1 MANNIIINGKKYE
14 FESGETILEV
24 ARRNGIDIP
33 TLCHLKGASPTG
45 ACRVCVVE
53 VKGAPGPIASCSS
66 PAADGMEIY
75 TESNR
80 IVKARQ
86 MVVELLLISGNHN
99 CAVRGNFPQEWAD
112 FQSEVVEYDQ
122 ADNICVAYGS
132 CELQALAYK
141 YRVTERRLDRI
152 PTKYPLE
159 YDDLLIGRDFGR
171 CILCGRCVQAC
182 CDIQVNN
189 ALSHGYRGNIAK
201 IVVRGDRTL
210 PDSDCVYCG
219 ECVQSCPVGALFE
232 KRNRFNYRMW
242 DVKHVRTTCHYC
254 GVGCQL
260 DLLIKNNEIMKID
273 GIKEALPNQGRLC
286 YKGRFAFDFIHSK
299 DRLTN
304 PLIRKKGKLVEASWN
319 EALDWL
325 TTRMNEIKDKYG
337 PEAIGCLVSTK
348 EKNEDLIMIKKFFDD
363 VLSSENLFHFES
375 PAHNDLDY
383 EEIKSAR
390 TIVVV
395 DSDMT
400 RDNPVAATF
409 VKQAVLNGARLI
421 VVNMDDTELAK
432 FAHVRLENLSDIE
445 NEIDGDTLLFH
456 NPETDISAINPREGL
471 RILSISR
478 ENNTAGAYLLG
489 IVPRNDLNLEK
500 LKLLYTQNQQAAVPD
515 SVEFLVVQDIFPSEL
530 QKKADLVLPASVWV
544 ESEGTTVSSDLRLNL
559 IRQAIDPPGEAKPSG
574 WIFSE
579 LARRMGRNW
588 EPHTVR
594 ETWEREIMKKSHCF
608 KDITY
613 ESLKK
618 QDNGIM
624 LDSEIDWK
632 ETVKIPAGFVIT
644 NYHKVLAEHCHD
656 LQDLVKKRFK
666 EAD

>member
-1 MANNIIINGKKYE
+1 MANNITINGNKYE
-14 FESGETILEV
+14 FESGETILEI
-24 ARRNGIDIP
+24 ASRNGIDIP

-45 ACRVCVVE
+45 ACRVCIVE

-80 IVKARQ
+80 IIKARQ
-86 MVVELLLISGNHN
+86 MVIELLLISGNHN
-99 CAVRGNFPQEWAD
+99 CAVRGNLPQEWAD
-112 FQSEVVEYDQ
+112 FQNDVVEYDQ
-122 ADNICVAYGS
+122 ADDICVAYGN

-159 YDDLLIGRDFGR
+159 YNDLLIGRDFGR

-242 DVKHVRTTCHYC
+242 DVQHVRSTCHYC

-260 DLLIKNNEIMKID
+260 DLLIKDNEIIKID
-273 GIKEALPNQGRLC
+273 GVEDALPNRGRLC
-286 YKGRFAFDFIHSK
+286 YKGRFAFDFIHSNE
-299 DRLTN
+299 RLTK
-304 PLIRKKGKLVEASWN
+304 PQIRKNGKLVETSW
-319 EALDWL
+319 EDALDWL
-325 TTRMNEIKDKYG
+325 TAKVSEVKDKHG

-348 EKNEDLIMIKKFFDD
+348 EKNEDLYMIKKFFNE
-363 VLSSENLFHFES
+363 VLSNENLFHFES
-375 PAHNDLDY
+375 AASIGLDY
-383 EEIKSAR
+383 EEIKNAP

-409 VKQAVLNGARLI
+409 IKQAVLNGARLI
-421 VVNMDDTELAK
+421 VVNMTDSELAK
-432 FAHVRLENLSDIE
+432 FAQIRLKNVSDIE
-445 NEIDGDTLLFH
+445 KEISGEVLLFH
-456 NPETDISAINPREGL
+456 NPATDISALSPREGL
-471 RILSISR
+471 KILSISR
-478 ENNTAGAYLLG
+478 ENNTTGAYLMG
-489 IVPRNDLNLEK
+489 IVPRNDLNTGK
-500 LKLLYTQNQQAAVPD
+500 LKLLYTQNYQTSIPD
-515 SVEFLVVQDIFPSEL
+515 SVELLVVQDIFPSEL
-530 QKKADLVLPASVWV
+530 QKRADLVLPASVWV
-544 ESEGTTVSSDLRLNL
+544 EHEGTTVGSDLRINL
-559 IRQAIDPPGEAKPSG
+559 ISKAVDPPGEARPTG

-579 LARRMGRNW
+579 LARRMGTKW
-588 EPHTVR
+588 ESVAGR
-594 ETWEREIMKKSHCF
+594 DIWEREMMEKFHCF
-608 KDITY
+608 RDITY
-613 ESLKK
+613 DSLKEGGK
-618 QDNGIM
+618 VVTR
-624 LDSEIDWK
+624 DSEIAWN
-632 ETVKIPAGFVIT
+632 ETVKMPSEFILKS
-644 NYHKVLAEHCHD
+644 YQKVLVEHCHD

-666 EAD
+666 EAE